1 MASIEDDVKS
11 IESQME
17 LDVAKA
23 VAHLHSELVRVAPV
37 GNPSLWKVNQG
48 RTGKLYYPKGYV
60 GGFFKASWKFTHIEG
75 MNWTIF
81 NNAEYASLLWRGHST
96 QWVGGDALLA
106 KANADLNVSFAMIE
120 PKG

>member
-37 GNPSLWKVNQG
+37 D
-48 RTGKLYYPKGYV
+48 T
-60 GGFFKASWKFTHIEG
+60 GFFKANWKMNQTDG
-75 MNWTIF
+75 MNWQIT
-81 NNAEYASLLWRGHST
+81 NNAEYASFLWRGHSK
-96 QWVGGDALLA
+96 QWNGGDAMLA
-106 KANADLNVSFAMIE
+106 KANADLNVSFTKIE